1 MTENAFPWS
10 SLPLSEFTSS
20 DNTTLFY
27 HHQPA
32 IEPRGSI
39 VITLAWTMSPD
50 VCSPLLLTNTL
61 IRQHYNVYIFIVR
74 GYQTNSTFGNSVDRC
89 AIDLQEFINH
99 CKIGNFIAMGH
110 SIGVALWWQYMLTY
124 GQSRI
129 SKFVLLDEMTVL
141 LQNPTNTPDQNLDY
155 GSIVPLNDLFDAYN
169 LLIKGDNSARQF
181 RAGQIKLQF
190 SDDFHTEHPDI
201 FALVLEKVNRYSLAS
216 TAQILFSNQT
226 NNWIDKLLNH
236 QIDIPT
242 YLFCG
247 QNSVVPYQSVFYQQQ
262 FYINSRIHVFSGPSS
277 SHFAWVEN
285 YAEFNTLLNN
295 FIFN

>member
-10 SLPLSEFTSS
+10 SLTLSEFTSS

-32 IEPRGSI
+32 IEPIGSI
-39 VITLAWTMSPD
+39 VITLAWNMSPD
-50 VCSPLLLTNTL
+50 VCSPLLLTNSL
-61 IRQHYNVYIFIVR
+61 IRRYYNVYIFIIR
-74 GYQTNSTFGNSVDRC
+74 GYQMNSTYGNSVDRC

-99 CKIGNFIAMGH
+99 CKIENFFAMGH

-141 LQNPTNTPDQNLDY
+141 LQNPINTPDQNLDY
-155 GSIVPLNDLFDAYN
+155 GSIVPLNGLFEAYN
-169 LLIKGDNSARQF
+169 LLIKGDNTARQF
-181 RAGQIKLQF
+181 REDQIKLQF
-190 SDDFHTEHPDI
+190 SDEFHTEHPGIIDLI
-201 FALVLEKVNRYSLAS
+201 FEKVNRYSLTS
-216 TAQILFSNQT
+216 TAQMLFSNQT

-236 QIDIPT
+236 QIHIPT

-262 FYINSRIHVFSGPSS
+262 FYSNSRIHVFSGPSS
-277 SHFAWVEN
+277 SHFAWMEN

-295 FIFN
+295 FIFS

>member
-1 MTENAFPWS
+1 MAENAFPWS
-10 SLPLSEFTSS
+10 SLALSEFTSS

-32 IEPRGSI
+32 IEPIGSI
-39 VITLAWTMSPD
+39 VITLAWNMSPD
-50 VCSPLLLTNTL
+50 VCSPLLLTNIL
-61 IRQHYNVYIFIVR
+61 IQRYYNVYIFIVR
-74 GYQTNSTFGNSVDRC
+74 GYQTNSTYGNSVDRC
-89 AIDLQEFINH
+89 AVDLQEFINH

-110 SIGVALWWQYMLTY
+110 SIGVAIWWQYMLIY

-129 SKFVLLDEMTVL
+129 SKFVLIDEMTVL

-155 GSIVPLNDLFDAYN
+155 GSIVPLNGLFDAYN
-169 LLIKGDNSARQF
+169 KLIKGDYFSQQF
-181 RAGQIKLQF
+181 REEQIKLQF
-190 SDDFHTEHPDI
+190 SDEFHTEQPGIIDLI
-201 FALVLEKVNRYSLAS
+201 FEKVNRYSLTS

-226 NNWIDKLLNH
+226 NNWIYKLLNH

-247 QNSVVPYQSVFYQQQ
+247 QNSVVPYQSVFFQQQ
-262 FYINSRIHVFSGPSS
+262 FYKKSQIHLFTNAKS
-277 SHFAWVEN
+277 SHFAWMEN

-295 FIFN
+295 FIFS

>member
-39 VITLAWTMSPD
+39 VITLAWNMSPD
-50 VCSPLLLTNTL
+50 VCSPLLLTNAL
-61 IRQHYNVYIFIVR
+61 IRQYYNVYIFIVR
-74 GYQTNSTFGNSVDRC
+74 GYQTNSTYGNSVDRC

-99 CKIGNFIAMGH
+99 SRIGNFIAMGH

-141 LQNPTNTPDQNLDY
+141 LQNPSNTPDQNLDY
-155 GSIVPLNDLFDAYN
+155 GSIVPLNDLFEAYN

-201 FALVLEKVNRYSLAS
+201 FALILEKVNRYSLAS

-247 QNSVVPYQSVFYQQQ
+247 QKSVVPYQSVFFQQQ
-262 FYINSRIHVFSGPSS
+262 FYKKSQIHFFKDANS
-277 SHFAWVEN
+277 SHFAWMEN
-285 YAEFNTLLNN
+285 YAEFNILLND
-295 FIFN
+295 FIFS